1 MARWAR
7 DTAWAVVGVGG
18 AFAGM
23 KAIELLRPPV
33 IADDAGAPENNVG
46 MRELPRAYFF
56 SAGAIVVGPSL
67 GGPAL
72 PRVCGPLGLV
82 LEVASVGLRVWAMR
96 TLQGHYAHTL
106 RVVDDQP
113 VVRDGPYRF
122 VRHPGYLSV
131 VLLWVGAAL
140 SSRTVDRA
148 GVDAD
153 RGRDGLPAP
162 DGRRGRAPAAG
173 APGLRG
179 VRRDDGPPGAA
190 APVRGAL
197 TPRCGGGRAH
207 TCQAGTR
214 APAEPCPMDMV
225 PPGSIRRAAS

>member
-7 DTAWAVVGVGG
+7 DTAWAVAGVAG
-18 AFAGM
+18 AFGGM

-33 IADDAGAPENNVG
+33 IAGDGSASENNVG

-67 GGPAL
+67 GGPTL

-140 SSRTVDRA
+140 SSRTV
-148 GVDAD
+148 V
-153 RGRDGLPAP
+153 
-162 DGRRGRAPAAG
+162 APALTLTAVG
-173 APGLRG
+173 TAYRHRMDAEDALLVRELPGYAEYAATTGRLVPR
-179 VRRDDGPPGAA
+179 VRAR
-190 APVRGAL
+190 
-197 TPRCGGGRAH
+197 
-207 TCQAGTR
+207 
-214 APAEPCPMDMV
+214 
-225 PPGSIRRAAS
+225 

>member
-7 DTAWAVVGVGG
+7 DTAWAVAGVAG
-18 AFAGM
+18 AFGGL

-33 IADDAGAPENNVG
+33 IAGDASAPENNVG
-46 MRELPRAYFF
+46 MTELPRAYFF

-82 LEVASVGLRVWAMR
+82 LEVASVGLRVRAMR

-113 VVRDGPYRF
+113 VVRSGPYRF

-140 SSRTVDRA
+140 SSRTV
-148 GVDAD
+148 V
-153 RGRDGLPAP
+153 
-162 DGRRGRAPAAG
+162 APALTVTAVG
-173 APGLRG
+173 TAYRHRMDAEDALLVRELPGYAEY
-179 VRRDDGPPGAA
+179 AA
-190 APVRGAL
+190 TTGRLV
-197 TPRCGGGRAH
+197 PRLGGR
-207 TCQAGTR
+207 
-214 APAEPCPMDMV
+214 
-225 PPGSIRRAAS
+225 

>member
-7 DTAWAVVGVGG
+7 DTAWAVAGVVG
-18 AFAGM
+18 AFGGM

-33 IADDAGAPENNVG
+33 ITGGGSASENNVG

-106 RVVDDQP
+106 RVVEDQP

-140 SSRTVDRA
+140 SSRTVVAPALTLTAVGTAYRHRM
-148 GVDAD
+148 DAED
-153 RGRDGLPAP
+153 ALLVRELPGYAEYAATTGRLVPRVRGR
-162 DGRRGRAPAAG
+162 
-173 APGLRG
+173 
-179 VRRDDGPPGAA
+179 
-190 APVRGAL
+190 
-197 TPRCGGGRAH
+197 
-207 TCQAGTR
+207 
-214 APAEPCPMDMV
+214 
-225 PPGSIRRAAS
+225 